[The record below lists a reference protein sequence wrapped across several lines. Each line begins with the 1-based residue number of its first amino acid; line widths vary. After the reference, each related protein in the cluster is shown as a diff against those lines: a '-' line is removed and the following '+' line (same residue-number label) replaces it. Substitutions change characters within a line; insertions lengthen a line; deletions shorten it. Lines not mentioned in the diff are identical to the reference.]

1 MRILI
6 AEDDMTSR
14 FFMKKFLSIYGD
26 CEIAVD
32 GAETITLYK
41 QALEEDNPYD
51 LICLDIMMPKL
62 DGLKVLKEIRAI
74 ETERS
79 FEEKDRVKVI
89 MTSAINDKKT
99 VMESYEY
106 GCHAYAWKPIDLE
119 KFKEIMVS
127 LDLIDS

>member
-26 CEIAVD
+26 CDIAVD
-32 GAETITLYK
+32 GAETVTLYK
-41 QALEEDNPYD
+41 QALEDESPFD

-74 ETERS
+74 ETKRDLPDE
-79 FEEKDRVKVI
+79 DRVKVI

-119 KFKEIMVS
+119 KFREIMVS
-127 LDLIDS
+127 LDLIEG